1 VTNEKAIFIDLANG
15 LESLALAVDAIEAI
29 LIRSKLS
36 SSDQFE
42 QEKSLHLVDVR
53 KRLESMRLAIGGLA

>member
-36 SSDQFE
+36 SSDRFE